1 MWENNWMI
9 SEDIYV
15 EEQKHY
21 ERADLI
27 VNGTK

>member
-15 EEQKHY
+15 EEQKLY
-21 ERADLI
+21 KRADL
-27 VNGTK
+27 VVDGTK